1 MSDNRLLRESH
12 RLRPYAYLIPS
23 LMIFFVFVLSPI
35 IFSLTL
41 SYYDFTGYD
50 ANVFKEYVGWQ
61 NYRTLFADRY
71 FWISLRNT
79 VYFVGASISIQV
91 VVALFLAIIIFI
103 GRFRFSVL
111 IRTII
116 FFPGVLAPVS
126 VSLAWRRMLE
136 QDGVINQILG
146 INFSWLS
153 SVQLAIWCVIFVS
166 IWQWV
171 GYNVVI
177 FYAGLQSIDI
187 EMLEAAD
194 VDGANWLTKITR
206 IIIPSLVPT
215 IILNVILNLIGS
227 FRVFD
232 VVYVLTR
239 GGPVHNSEVLTT
251 IMYYYTFAANGPNKM
266 GVGSSVAVIMF
277 AVVILFGFARIL
289 TMRRRNL

>member
-1 MSDNRLLRESH
+1 MFALIEKRK
-12 RLRPYAYLIPS
+12 PYLYLVPS
-23 LMIFFVFVLSPI
+23 LLIFLVFVLTPVV
-35 IFSLTL
+35 FSLTL
-41 SYYDFTGYD
+41 SFYDFTGYD
-50 ANVFKEYVGWQ
+50 SNIFKEYVGMK
-61 NYRTLFADRY
+61 NYKTLFADKY
-71 FWISLRNT
+71 FYISVRNT
-79 VYFVGASISIQV
+79 VYFVGASITIQV

-103 GRFRFSVL
+103 GRFRLSIL

-146 INFSWLS
+146 LNFSWLS

-171 GYNVVI
+171 GYNLVI
-177 FYAGLQSIDI
+177 FYAGLQSLDI
-187 EMLEAAD
+187 ELLEAAD
-194 VDGANWLTKITR
+194 VDGANWFTKINR

-215 IILNVILNLIGS
+215 ILLNVILNLIGS

-251 IMYYYTFAANGPNKM
+251 IMFYYSFSAYGPNKM

-277 AVVILFGFARIL
+277 FVVIMFGVARIL
-289 TMRRRNL
+289 YMERRGQ